1 MSRIGK
7 LPIPLPSGVTAT
19 VDAGTVKVAGPRG
32 KLAVRVHPLA
42 DVKVDGWHRDRRA
55 GATTAA
61 TARGVH
67 GLTRK
72 LVANMV
78 TGVSEGFRRVLEIN
92 GVGYRAE
99 AKGRTLQLALGYS
112 HPVVFPLPE
121 GVEAKVDKQVVITLE
136 GADRQV
142 LGETAA
148 AIRKL
153 RPPEPYKGKGIKY
166 AEETIRRKAGKAVG
180 AAS

>member
-1 MSRIGK
+1 MNRFAGEWSVTGGT
-7 LPIPLPSGVTAT
+7 LTLGPLAT
-19 VDAGTVKVAGPRG
+19 TLMAGPPDRMDQEAAALRI
-32 KLAVRVHPLA
+32 LASPL
-42 DVKVDGWHRDRRA
+42 
-55 GATTAA
+55 
-61 TARGVH
+61 
-67 GLTRK
+67 
-72 LVANMV
+72 
-78 TGVSEGFRRVLEIN
+78 
-92 GVGYRAE
+92 
-99 AKGRTLQLALGYS
+99 
-112 HPVVFPLPE
+112 VV
-121 GVEAKVDKQVVITLE
+121 TLE

>member
-7 LPIPLPSGVTAT
+7 LPVPLPAGVSAT
-19 VDAGTVKVAGPRG
+19 VDGREVRVAGPRG
-32 KLAVRVHPLA
+32 KLAVHVNPLA
-42 DVKVDGWHRDRRA
+42 DVKVDGNTVIVARRDDGRV
-55 GATTAA
+55 
-61 TARGVH
+61 ARGVH

-72 LVANMV
+72 LIANMV
-78 TGVSEGFRRVLEIN
+78 TGVSTGFRRVLEIN

-99 AKGRTLQLALGYS
+99 VKGRAIQLALGYS
-112 HPVVFPLPE
+112 HPILFPLPE
-121 GVEAKVDKQVVITLE
+121 GIQAKVDKQTVITLE